1 MKIWVRF
8 KKFLNLNVATL
19 QTILPY
25 EILEFNFDL
34 KFLWKLVIF
43 PLWKSYEV

>member
-25 EILEFNFDL
+25 EIFNFDL
-34 KFLWKLVIF
+34 KFLW
-43 PLWKSYEV
+43 